1 MAGVFAAFAIAGAGI
16 TLGKTV
22 FADEATIS
30 FNEIETV
37 YSLGDKLEV
46 PSSAFVK
53 YNDVLYSAEKCYLV
67 RPDGGALSGREF
79 SLDKVGEY
87 TLVLEATADGKKIS
101 AQKTFKVLKEYYTV
115 SNDSSAVYY
124 GELNDTYKRK
134 GMNTGVVA
142 ELTEGATLTISEP
155 LNVYAAKKVDLFT
168 FNLVRMDTAV
178 NYLSI
183 RLTDCYNPDIEI
195 DIQYWKRY
203 YMETYMKAGPKGG
216 GLVGLSSNDNG
227 QYSIG
232 GNNYSRGIFGTGTRG
247 NRPMNG
253 NYNNITL
260 SFENL
265 EDGKIRIWSN
275 TPEHESNPN
284 GDDRLITEIN
294 NDKLYNTVFPGFT
307 TGEVI
312 LSITATGFNNVKT
325 ARVEIGNIQGRK
337 NEELDKFGVYNDTVA
352 PDIKVSASET
362 DNKILAGVEAKVPE
376 AIAYDASGI
385 KGDVDYTVWYNY
397 NDPNSKKAVTVKD
410 GKFLAKQMGTYTVEY
425 RATDVYGNV
434 GTKLF
439 DLVAFKEAT
448 EGISLALNN
457 KPTEAEVGS
466 SVNLSD
472 YSVNS
477 VCKDYNV
484 KVLVTT
490 PSGQTTDITSSAQS
504 YNLEE
509 VGDYKVKYLYFD
521 VYYDGEYEFTLKSVA
536 SDKPVF
542 EKRSISVPEYFIE
555 GASYS
560 VEDVKAYIYNGSKK
574 ETAELQAYVS
584 YDGGAY
590 TEIPSDGFNIEK
602 AATIKL
608 KLAVKGDENVYIE
621 SDEAKIV
628 NVGYGTVKLDVA
640 KYFVGDFS
648 GEAKSDYTTFTS
660 AKNGDASMK
669 FVNALLVSRLSFSF
683 SIGTGETLGGVD
695 FILTDYYDRA
705 KTAVISLEDGE
716 GSANTVSVNGAS
728 SAIASS
734 WKGKNFVVSCDGSS
748 VNFDGSSVGADFGF
762 TSDMCLLTVRFRSV
776 KKGFKFNLSALC
788 NQPFGAQVTDD
799 VRPMISAKLPDIVMS
814 VGDEYVT
821 DIPYFADVLSPSSK
835 KCAITVNITES
846 GSSEVKHFEDITGKT
861 VFNLPADVNYTIKFT
876 KFGCYTFTYSFTD
889 GSGKTGNLQ
898 QLVYVYDLI
907 APSIK
912 FKNEPTSVIGVG
924 VGKEITPLE
933 VVVEDNVSSLEKLTF
948 WTVVYDERGRFISAT
963 KCNFVLKEKGRYTV
977 YIHCKDESGNSSS
990 VKYEVYAG

>member
-1 MAGVFAAFAIAGAGI
+1 MAGVLATFAIAGAGI

-46 PSSAFVK
+46 PSSASVK

-101 AQKTFKVLKEYYTV
+101 ASKNFKVLKEYYTV
-115 SNDSSAVYY
+115 SNDSSTVYY

-142 ELTEGATLTISEP
+142 ELTEGATLTIAEP

-216 GLVGLSSNDNG
+216 GLVGLSTNDNG

-232 GNNYSRGIFGTGTRG
+232 GVNYSRGIFGTGTRG

-265 EDGKIRIWSN
+265 EDGKIRIWTN

-284 GDDRLITEIN
+284 GDDRLVTEIN

-337 NEELDKFGVYNDTVA
+337 NEQLDKFGTYSDTIA

-362 DNKILAGVEAKVPE
+362 DNKILAGVEAKIPE

-397 NDPNSKKAVTVKD
+397 NDPNSKKAVTVKN
-410 GKFLAKQMGTYTVEY
+410 GKFLAKEMGTYTVEY

-434 GTKLF
+434 ATKLF
-439 DLVAFKEAT
+439 DLVAFKKAT
-448 EGISLALNN
+448 EGISLTLNN

-466 SVNLSD
+466 SVNLAG

-477 VCKDYNV
+477 VCKNHNV
-484 KVLVTT
+484 KVMATT
-490 PSGQTTDITSSAQS
+490 PSGKTIDITSSAQS
-504 YNLEE
+504 YNLDE
-509 VGDYKVKYLYFD
+509 VGDYTVKYLYSD
-521 VYYDGEYEFTLKSVA
+521 AYYDGEYDITFKSVA
-536 SDKPVF
+536 SDKAVF
-542 EKRSISVPEYFIE
+542 EKRTISVPEYFIE

-574 ETAELQAYVS
+574 EAAELQAYVS

-590 TEIPSDGFNIEK
+590 KEIPQDGFNVEK

-608 KLAVKGDENVYIE
+608 KLAAKDNESVYIE

-628 NVGYGTVKLDVA
+628 NVGYGTTKLDVA
-640 KYFVGDFS
+640 KYFVGDFT
-648 GEAKSDYTTFTS
+648 GEAKSDYTTFTA

-669 FVNALLVSRLSFSF
+669 FVNALLASRFSLSFFIS
-683 SIGTGETLGGVD
+683 SDEMLGGVD
-695 FILTDYYDRA
+695 FILTDYYDRT

-716 GSANTVSVNGAS
+716 GSASTVAVNGAS
-728 SAIASS
+728 SAIVSS
-734 WKGKNFVVSCDGSS
+734 WKGKRFVVSYDGSS
-748 VNFDGSSVGADFGF
+748 VNFDGSPAGADFGF
-762 TSDMCLLTVRFRSV
+762 TSDLCLLTVRFRSV
-776 KKGFKFNLSALC
+776 KKGLAFNLSALC

-799 VRPMISAKLPDIVMS
+799 VRPMISAKLPNIVMA

-821 DIPYFADVLSPSSK
+821 DIPRFADVLSPSSQ
-835 KCAITVNITES
+835 KCEITVNITES
-846 GSSEVKHFEDITGKT
+846 GSNNVKQFEDITGRT
-861 VFNLPADVNYTIKFT
+861 MANLPADVNYTIKFT

-889 GSGKTGNLQ
+889 GSGKKGNLQ
-898 QLVYVYDLI
+898 QLVYVYDLV
-907 APSIK
+907 APTIR
-912 FKNEPTSVIGVG
+912 FKNAPTSVIGVS

-933 VVVEDNVSSLEKLTF
+933 VVAEDNVSSYEKLTF
-948 WTVVYDERGRFISAT
+948 WTIVYDERGRFISAT
-963 KCNFVLKEKGRYTV
+963 KGNFVLKEKGKYTI